1 MQKVVLGISGEIA
14 SGKDTVGDYLAEAHG
29 ALKLRFSQPLR
40 DTLDCLHLEQNR
52 ENMARL
58 SMHLRKAFGE
68 DVLSRVILAKA
79 EGSDAEFVVVDG
91 IRRLPDMVH
100 METDE
105 HFYFCYVDVTPEKRF
120 ERLTHR
126 RQNTDDASKTA
137 IQFEKDA
144 QLETEVGIRDLKDRA
159 DFVIDN
165 DGTLDELHAQVD
177 EMVIELQRRSAKEE
191 SM

>member
-1 MQKVVLGISGEIA
+1 MAMQKVVLGISGEIA

-68 DVLSRVILAKA
+68 DVLSRVILAEA

-91 IRRLPDMVH
+91 IRACPIWSIW
-100 METDE
+100 
-105 HFYFCYVDVTPEKRF
+105 
-120 ERLTHR
+120 R
-126 RQNTDDASKTA
+126 RTS
-137 IQFEKDA
+137 IS
-144 QLETEVGIRDLKDRA
+144 I
-159 DFVIDN
+159 
-165 DGTLDELHAQVD
+165 
-177 EMVIELQRRSAKEE
+177 SAM

>member
-1 MQKVVLGISGEIA
+1 MAMQKVVLGISGEIA
-14 SGKDTVGDYLAEAHG
+14 SGKDTVGDYLAVTYG

-40 DTLDCLHLEQNR
+40 DTLDRLGLDQNR

-68 DVLSRVILAKA
+68 DILSRVILSEA
-79 EGSDAEFVVVDG
+79 EGSDAEFVMVDG
-91 IRRLPDMVH
+91 IRRLPDMIH

-105 HFYFCYVDVTPEKRF
+105 HFYFCYVDATPEKRF

-137 IQFEKDA
+137 VQFEKDA
-144 QLETEVGIRDLKDRA
+144 QLETEMGIHDLKERA
-159 DFVIDN
+159 DFVINN
-165 DGTLDELHAQVD
+165 DGTLEELHAQID
-177 EMVIELQRRSAKEE
+177 KMVGELRERATK
-191 SM
+191 